1 MTSLHAAI
9 FAVLSAFPVGV
20 TPRGYTPEPA
30 DVRAARLDVI
40 ALAIDDVSRTP
51 EEAAGLIV
59 IAYEESRLD
68 PLIHAGLKHPV
79 WTQDHGRARSLW
91 QLHRSGL
98 VRDWDTIGGT
108 DLPATTRAARDAL
121 RVLRSATYMC
131 SHSSLLTVSDA
142 ERAIAAYGSGAG
154 NCTPTKKSRERAVMW
169 ERVRRKL
176 WMVKGEGP
184 T

>member
-1 MTSLHAAI
+1 
-9 FAVLSAFPVGV
+9 
-20 TPRGYTPEPA
+20 
-30 DVRAARLDVI
+30 
-40 ALAIDDVSRTP
+40 
-51 EEAAGLIV
+51 
-59 IAYEESRLD
+59 
-68 PLIHAGLKHPV
+68 
-79 WTQDHGRARSLW
+79 
-91 QLHRSGL
+91 
-98 VRDWDTIGGT
+98 
-108 DLPATTRAARDAL
+108 
-121 RVLRSATYMC
+121 MC